1 VLSFRDLFLNS
12 TGGLEAQVC
21 ERGKAF
27 SVGERQLF
35 CLARA
40 LLRRAK
46 VIYSQCIFCAGISMH
61 HFIDCLSG

>member
-1 VLSFRDLFLNS
+1 MTLTISS
-12 TGGLEAQVC
+12 GGLDAQVL

-40 LLRRAK
+40 LLRKAK
-46 VIYSQCIFCAGISMH
+46 VIYV
-61 HFIDCLSG
+61 DV